1 MILLKILLK
10 MIKFCLKMARNALA
24 SIGLLVILWVCF
36 IDKDGKTSISKSW
49 DNLKDLGASINL
61 KQSINESNVLKA
73 ESVNEPLVIL
83 DPGHGGEDGGTAV
96 DDVLEKDLNLLL
108 AQEIAKSLKAHNVSV
123 MLTRDSDK
131 LVSLKDR
138 AHLVN
143 QYPNTIFI
151 SIHHNAVE
159 HQSAKGV
166 ETFFS
171 ESKTKRAQEMQRI
184 SLGIA
189 DQESFIDNRS
199 KILAQIIHSSA
210 CRYTQSSDRGI
221 HDRGFAMTRWISG
234 PAALIECGFL
244 TNEEERKKL
253 LSASYRELLSKG
265 IVEAVLGYLAE
276 VSKDSY
282 YGIVFEKA
290 PRAIVDL

>member
-1 MILLKILLK
+1 
-10 MIKFCLKMARNALA
+10 MIKFCLKMSRNALA
-24 SIGLLVILWVCF
+24 GIGLVVIMWVCF
-36 IDKDGKTSISKSW
+36 IDKDGKTSIRKSW
-49 DNLKDLGASINL
+49 DNLIDSGSSINP

-73 ESVNEPLVIL
+73 ESVSEPLVIL

-96 DDVLEKDLNLLL
+96 DGVLEKDLNLLL
-108 AQEIAKSLKAHNVSV
+108 AHEIAESLKTHNVSV
-123 MLTRDSDK
+123 MLTRNSDK
-131 LVSLKDR
+131 SVSLKDR
-138 AHLVN
+138 AKLVN
-143 QYPNTIFI
+143 QFPNTIFI
-151 SIHHNAVE
+151 SIHHNAAE
-159 HQSAKGV
+159 HPSAKGI

-171 ESKTKRAQEMQRI
+171 ESKTKRAQEMQKI

-189 DQESFIDNRS
+189 DEESFTDNRS

-210 CRYTQSSDRGI
+210 CQYTQSSDRGI

-244 TNEEERKKL
+244 TNKEERKKL
-253 LSASYRELLSKG
+253 LSTSYRELLSKG
-265 IVEAVLGYLAE
+265 IVEAVLGYLTE